1 MAIVVK
7 SGVKKDHRGKKNG
20 ASREEYLRL
29 NREENAAREPQ
40 EVIKEEH
47 QPGTVLPKI
56 TRRRAS

>member
-7 SGVKKDHRGKKNG
+7 SGVKKDHRGKKHG

-40 EVIKEEH
+40 EVFEIDGK
-47 QPGTVLPKI
+47 
-56 TRRRAS
+56 TRRVRAS